1 LFGVHA
7 IMILAVAPKVAEMF
21 RSDPKIANLLDPAIY
36 IAADDDGVIASVVE
50 RLELLEVVSRLRSN
64 DLKPIWEKSPEE
76 APIAIL
82 VTDECDVAVYRVADP
97 RTCPDQWPWMGIED
111 DDD

>member
-1 LFGVHA
+1 
-7 IMILAVAPKVAEMF
+7 MILAVAPKVADMF
-21 RSDPKIANLLDPAIY
+21 RTDPKIADLLDPAVY

-50 RLELLEVVSRLRSN
+50 RLELLKVVSELRSN
-64 DLKPIWEKSPEE
+64 ALKPIWEKTSEE

-82 VTDECDVAVYRVADP
+82 VTDEGDVSVYRVADP
-97 RTCPDQWPWMGIED
+97 RTCPDQWPWMGLKD

>member
-1 LFGVHA
+1 
-7 IMILAVAPKVAEMF
+7 MILAVAPMLAEMF
-21 RSDPKIANLLDPAIY
+21 HSDPRIADLLDPAIY
-36 IAADDDGVIASVVE
+36 IAVDDDGVIASVVE
-50 RLELLEVVSRLRSN
+50 RLELFEVVSRLRSN

-111 DDD
+111 DD